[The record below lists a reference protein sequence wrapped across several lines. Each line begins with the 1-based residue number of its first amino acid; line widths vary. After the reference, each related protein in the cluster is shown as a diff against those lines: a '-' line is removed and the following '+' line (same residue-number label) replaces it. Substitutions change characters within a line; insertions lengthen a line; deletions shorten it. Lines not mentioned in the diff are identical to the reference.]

1 MEEIIKKVEEV
12 LNSLGCGFKFTK
24 HYDSDGVPY
33 YVCTTGNPIVY
44 AGMTFD
50 RRLKVCVGKGL
61 LGEWSVDYQT
71 SWEPEET
78 AGPLL
83 KVTEKI
89 MKNAK
94 ICWGDAVHV
103 YNSIDEIL
111 EINYDS
117 VLYQFGPEF
126 EGRLPDLYIVDR
138 LFNSRN

>member
-24 HYDSDGVPY
+24 HYYDDGVPY
-33 YVCTTGNPIVY
+33 YVCTTGTPIVY

-50 RRLKVCVGKGL
+50 RRLCVQMGKDCEGWKI
-61 LGEWSVDYQT
+61 EYQC

-94 ICWGDAVHV
+94 ICWDDAVRV
-103 YNSIDEIL
+103 YANIDEIL
-111 EINYDS
+111 VTNYDA
-117 VLYQFGPEF
+117 VFYQFGPEF
-126 EGRLPDLYIVDR
+126 EGRLPDLYIVDS